1 MKETLL
7 QRINRKLLQRIC
19 NPLGKEYLR
28 IANPQ
33 EWGNQALLLSADS
46 KSAGVRKFCNL

>member
-1 MKETLL
+1 MIETLL

-33 EWGNQALLLSADS
+33 DRGNQAFLLSSDG
-46 KSAGVRKFCNL
+46 KSVGARKFCNL